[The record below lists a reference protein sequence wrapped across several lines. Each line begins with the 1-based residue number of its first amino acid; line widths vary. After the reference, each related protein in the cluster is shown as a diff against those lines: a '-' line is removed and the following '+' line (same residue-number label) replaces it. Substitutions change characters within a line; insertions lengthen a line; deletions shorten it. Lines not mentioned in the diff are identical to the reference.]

1 MVGVGCCRQLDGQFV
16 RLPPASSFLPFFLPP
31 SLVLLLLSV
40 LEHKQSNTST
50 AAHISSVLQLS
61 APCLHTEGFDWADWA
76 HTKHKHTRSHTAR
89 ASSTAASKTQQQ
101 LIFFLVFDTKHLSFC
116 LFLSLSRRLLLSSS
130 CQVDISFIS
139 QEVFDRPFY
148 EEMYPPAAPIA
159 TAQLQYIFPSRTD
172 SHRGF
177 NFHPFFSLH
186 HSGPFHFTFL
196 SFCFVVFLLFLIK
209 ISSNVWSSTW
219 KRDYLYILYQV
230 CDRLCFFFVCFCFVF
245 FVPEMG
251 EIILKARG
259 ERGLFFLKISDFSK
273 ECFYNLTHNSTLIHL
288 TDSRAFN
295 FLGGFTFFF
304 FDKREGWEVNPRAEM
319 WISLCPLAKKCC
331 IDFSSFKL
339 PYFFLFFFLFLQLLS
354 SDSME

>member
-101 LIFFLVFDTKHLSFC
+101 LIFFFSCFSCFWHKTLEFLS
-116 LFLSLSRRLLLSSS
+116 LPLSLSRRLLLSSS

-172 SHRGF
+172 SHRRF

-196 SFCFVVFLLFLIK
+196 FFLFCFVVFNKNILQCLEQHLEERLSLYFV
-209 ISSNVWSSTW
+209 SSLW
-219 KRDYLYILYQV
+219 
-230 CDRLCFFFVCFCFVF
+230 
-245 FVPEMG
+245 
-251 EIILKARG
+251 
-259 ERGLFFLKISDFSK
+259 
-273 ECFYNLTHNSTLIHL
+273 
-288 TDSRAFN
+288 
-295 FLGGFTFFF
+295 
-304 FDKREGWEVNPRAEM
+304 
-319 WISLCPLAKKCC
+319 
-331 IDFSSFKL
+331 
-339 PYFFLFFFLFLQLLS
+339 
-354 SDSME
+354 